1 MVVVRGILPI
11 GHRTKGAFTLVE
23 MLIVVGIVGLLAAIV
38 FPAFSRVR
46 ASGRR
51 ATCASNLRQIG
62 IALNQYAQDNRSLYP
77 RINYTTSC
85 APWADA
91 VFPYIKSEQVFQ
103 CPELPQGLYKTGC
116 PANDL
121 SDPPNRIL
129 FDGSYSLN
137 LPGGHRTGD
146 RLHSGGSSSSVVPFP
161 STIRYTRPSSTILA
175 LDGDGYFVSPMGA
188 MAGSH
193 MNPPDLPATDIAM
206 LNRHGIYARHG
217 DGVNVAFADGHVKWM
232 KLESLLKPSLWL
244 TNGPE

>member
-1 MVVVRGILPI
+1 MADKGVSPRK
-11 GHRTKGAFTLVE
+11 HRTKGAFTLVE
-23 MLIVVGIVGLLAAIV
+23 MLVVVGIVGLLAAIV

-62 IALNQYAQDNRSLYP
+62 MALNQYAQDNRSFYP
-77 RINYTTSC
+77 SLNNRDGC

-103 CPELPQGLYKTGC
+103 CPELPEGLYKTGC
-116 PANDL
+116 PPDDL

-137 LPGGHRTGD
+137 LPGGSRTGD
-146 RLHSGGSSSSVVPFP
+146 RIHGGGLGSAVVPFP

-193 MNPPDLPATDIAM
+193 MNPPDPPATDVAM
-206 LNRHGIYARHG
+206 LNHYGIFARHA
-217 DGVNVAFADGHVKWM
+217 DGINVAFADGHVKWM
-232 KLESLLKPSLWL
+232 RLESLLKPSLWL